1 MLTNLDLIAV
11 IMAIA
16 GLILVNAL
24 FYKQIL
30 SQEKEIYRLRKELR
44 KAFKV

>member
-44 KAFKV
+44 KALKV